1 MAASSPYT
9 PSPIPVHVGLAEPK
23 QPDDQADPPPAPR
36 QSLIGRNRRD
46 SPLMDPAFAWAE
58 HGLEPRWLR
67 MESSDCAAALDP
79 SIYHDHGADELER
92 FLAGAR
98 ERDELALLITTMGNV
113 NDDRPRPLG
122 ATADATISLPGV
134 ETYISG
140 ARLPASATIS
150 LADGLD
156 AADRDLGLRLRN
168 GRGPDAPWWSLQLTG
183 SEPWPGTGGP
193 PTRYEPTG
201 ELQPI
206 LLDGLNQ
213 PVVAVW
219 SSAEG
224 DQRWYVLPDV
234 CDWDSILD
242 WLVQLALARYVP
254 GALRRARSPLA
265 LDLALQSPAE
275 VAARQAL
282 EELEASFAQ
291 QRRELEGQL
300 EEARAHA
307 EPIRNGLL
315 YGTGAE
321 LENTVATVLEAVG
334 LDVVKIDELLGET
347 SSADLLVSLGERR
360 RLIEVKSASGNSAET
375 LVGQLETHLRT
386 WPQLRPAEPVDG
398 GVLVVNHQHRTEPG
412 ERSTSVYTRPEFVAA
427 LTVPVLSTRQLF
439 DWWRASD
446 WAAIRQAVLGTTDLA
461 ADAEDAE
468 HPPSPPS
475 ASAPTEDPDPRPRR
489 KRFRRRSRSDTE

>member
-1 MAASSPYT
+1 MATSPHT
-9 PSPIPVHVGLAEPK
+9 PSLIPVHVGLAEPK
-23 QPDDQADPPPAPR
+23 PPDDQADPPPAPR
-36 QSLIGRNRRD
+36 RSPIGRNRRD
-46 SPLMDPAFAWAE
+46 SPLMDPALGWAE

-79 SIYHDHGADELER
+79 SIYHDRGADELER

-183 SEPWPGTGGP
+183 SESWPGTGGP

-224 DQRWYVLPDV
+224 DQRWYVVPDV

-242 WLVQLALARYVP
+242 WLVQRALARYVP

-282 EELEASFAQ
+282 EELETSFTQ
-291 QRRELEGQL
+291 QRRELEVRL
-300 EEARAHA
+300 EEARAHM

-321 LENTVATVLEAVG
+321 LENTVATVLEAAG

-360 RLIEVKSASGNSAET
+360 RLIEVKSASGNAAET

-386 WPQLRPAEPVDG
+386 WPQLRPADPVDG

-412 ERSTSVYTRPEFVAA
+412 ERSAAVYTRPELIAA

-439 DWWRASD
+439 DWWRASE
-446 WAAIRQAVLGTTDLA
+446 WASIRQTVLGDTDIA
-461 ADAEDAE
+461 AETDDTKSS
-468 HPPSPPS
+468 PSPPS
-475 ASAPTEDPDPRPRR
+475 ANAPTENPEPGPLRR
-489 KRFRRRSRSDTE
+489 RFRRRPRSETE

>member
-1 MAASSPYT
+1 MATSSPHT
-9 PSPIPVHVGLAEPK
+9 PSLIPVHVGLAEPE
-23 QPDDQADPPPAPR
+23 QPDQADQPPAPR
-36 QSLIGRNRRD
+36 SSLIGRNRRD

-79 SIYHDHGADELER
+79 SIYHAHGADELER

-98 ERDELALLITTMGNV
+98 ERDELALLITTIGNV
-113 NDDRPRPLG
+113 NDDRTRLPW
-122 ATADATISLPGV
+122 ATADAAISLPGV

-156 AADRDLGLRLRN
+156 PADRDLGLRLRN
-168 GRGPDAPWWSLQLTG
+168 GRGPDAPWWSLQLSG
-183 SEPWPGTGGP
+183 SELWPGTGGP

-224 DQRWYVLPDV
+224 DQRWYIVPDV
-234 CDWDSILD
+234 CDWHGILD
-242 WLVQLALARYVP
+242 WLVQRALARYVP

-265 LDLALQSPAE
+265 LDLGLQSPAE
-275 VAARQAL
+275 LAARQAL
-282 EELEASFAQ
+282 EQLETSFAQ
-291 QRRELEGQL
+291 QRRELEDHL
-300 EEARAHA
+300 AEATAHA

-321 LENTVATVLEAVG
+321 LEDTVATVLEAAG
-334 LDVVKIDELLGET
+334 LKVVKIDELLGET
-347 SSADLLVSLGERR
+347 SSADLLVSYGERR
-360 RLIEVKSASGNSAET
+360 RLIEVKSASGNAAET

-386 WPQLRPAEPVDG
+386 WPQLRPADPVDG

-412 ERSTSVYTRPEFVAA
+412 ERSASVYARPEFVAA
-427 LTVPVLSTRQLF
+427 LTVLVLSTRQLF

-446 WAAIRQAVLGTTDLA
+446 WAAIRQAVFGDTDIA
-461 ADAEDAE
+461 AEAEDTE
-468 HPPSPPS
+468 QPPSPPP
-475 ASAPTEDPDPRPRR
+475 ASAQTEDPDPRPRR
-489 KRFRRRSRSDTE
+489 RLFGRRSRSDTE